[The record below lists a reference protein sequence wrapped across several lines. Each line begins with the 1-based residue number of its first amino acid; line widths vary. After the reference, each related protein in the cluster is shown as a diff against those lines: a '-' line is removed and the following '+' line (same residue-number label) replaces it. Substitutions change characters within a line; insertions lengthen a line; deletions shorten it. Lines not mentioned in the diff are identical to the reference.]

1 MVALLADIAARTPAE
16 HPFLGEGKLPA
27 LRAELAGLSSDAAPR
42 DRWDLHR
49 QIGMEE
55 LRLGRTEQAI
65 EDLRAAVKILPELQ
79 GKVERR
85 DAIQTAFQLGLA
97 YMRWGESQNCVAHHT
112 LESCLLPIQG
122 SGVHVRQ
129 DGSRQAISLFTQVLA
144 NDPGNA
150 SARWLLNVAW
160 MTVGGYPE
168 SVPEP
173 LRIPPETFASE
184 EPFPRFVDAAPRLGL
199 NTFNLSGG
207 AIADDFDND
216 GDLDLMVSTFDTS
229 GHLRF
234 WRRNA
239 DGTFTD
245 RSREAG
251 LEGLLGGLNMVQ
263 ADYDNDGNLDFY
275 VIRGAWIGSAG
286 RHPDSLV
293 RNLGDGTFADV
304 TFEAGLG
311 EVHYPSQTAA
321 WGDYDLDGDLD
332 LYVGNETGPTQRSPC
347 QLFRN
352 EGSGKFTEVGA
363 KAGVENYRFTKGV
376 VWGDYDGDRL
386 PDLYVS
392 NLGEENRLYRNNGDG
407 TFTDVAPRLGVTR
420 PIRSFPV
427 WFWDFNQ
434 DGALDIFVSSYWPP
448 VHHSAASYMGL
459 PHGAELARLYVGDG
473 RGGFREAAAEMGL
486 RRVTLPMGSNH
497 GDLDNDGWLDFYLGT
512 GYPGYEGLVP
522 NVMYRNRGGKGFA
535 DVTTA
540 GGFGHLQK
548 GHAVAFA
555 DLDEDGDQDVFEQ
568 MGGAYAGDAFRN
580 VLFENPGFG
589 NHWLKV
595 KLIGKTS
602 NRSAIGAR
610 VRVEIAE
617 GGARRSIYRHVGSG
631 GSFGANP
638 LRREIGLAKAGRV
651 ERLEVFWPTTGAT
664 QVFETIPADQS
675 IEITEGKASWRTVTV
690 PQGSFH

>member
-1 MVALLADIAARTPAE
+1 VIRGAWLGAAGR
-16 HPFLGEGKLPA
+16 HPDSLIRNNGNGTFTDVTFA
-27 LRAELAGLSSDAAPR
+27 AGL
-42 DRWDLHR
+42 
-49 QIGMEE
+49 
-55 LRLGRTEQAI
+55 GRAHW
-65 EDLRAAVKILPELQ
+65 PS
-79 GKVERR
+79 
-85 DAIQTAFQLGLA
+85 QTAC
-97 YMRWGESQNCVAHHT
+97 WG
-112 LESCLLPIQG
+112 
-122 SGVHVRQ
+122 
-129 DGSRQAISLFTQVLA
+129 D
-144 NDPGNA
+144 
-150 SARWLLNVAW
+150 
-160 MTVGGYPE
+160 Y
-168 SVPEP
+168 
-173 LRIPPETFASE
+173 
-184 EPFPRFVDAAPRLGL
+184 
-199 NTFNLSGG
+199 
-207 AIADDFDND
+207 DND
-216 GDLDLMVSTFDTS
+216 GDLDLF
-229 GHLRF
+229 
-234 WRRNA
+234 
-239 DGTFTD
+239 
-245 RSREAG
+245 
-251 LEGLLGGLNMVQ
+251 
-263 ADYDNDGNLDFY
+263 
-275 VIRGAWIGSAG
+275 
-286 RHPDSLV
+286 
-293 RNLGDGTFADV
+293 
-304 TFEAGLG
+304 
-311 EVHYPSQTAA
+311 
-321 WGDYDLDGDLD
+321 
-332 LYVGNETGPTQRSPC
+332 VGNETGPTLRSPC
-347 QLFRN
+347 ELFRN
-352 EGSGKFTEVGA
+352 EGNGTFTEVA
-363 KAGVENYRFTKGV
+363 AEAGVENFRFTKGA
-376 VWGDYDGDRL
+376 VWGDYDNDRL

-392 NLGEENRLYRNNGDG
+392 NLGEENRLYRNEGNGK
-407 TFTDVAPRLGVTR
+407 FTDVAPRLGVTH
-420 PIRSFPV
+420 PVRSFPV
-427 WFWDFNQ
+427 WFWDFNN